1 MLDRRGRETY
11 VEVGDGPESE
21 GVRDGLMRTSQ
32 DSSGRLTVG
41 SNQNQNSAVNLMSQ
55 MVLQRSLFPE
65 GSIRN
70 CLHEVCVCVLE
81 RWTCLS

>member
-32 DSSGRLTVG
+32 DSSGRLSRFQSEPKFCCKPDVPDG
-41 SNQNQNSAVNLMSQ
+41 STKKFVSGGLYQK
-55 MVLQRSLFPE
+55 LF
-65 GSIRN
+65 
-70 CLHEVCVCVLE
+70 
-81 RWTCLS
+81 T